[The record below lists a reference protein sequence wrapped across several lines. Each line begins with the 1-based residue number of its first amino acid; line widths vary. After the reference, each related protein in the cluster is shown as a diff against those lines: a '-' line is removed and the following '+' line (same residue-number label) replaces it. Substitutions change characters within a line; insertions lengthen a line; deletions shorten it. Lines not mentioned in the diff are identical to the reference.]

1 MTLKRSKA
9 TYVIKDVGKTA
20 KQDIVESLKKNKFSI
35 IIDETTDISTTKSC
49 AVVVVVVKYFDA
61 DSKGIQTRLLDLLD
75 VHTTSDNADGSTG

>member
-49 AVVVVVVKYFDA
+49 AVVVVKYFDA